1 MAGWLEEEEEATC
14 MDSCWKPL
22 LRSPGAAEAA
32 RWMLEMLG
40 GADREH
46 QWVEAGPNSPPMR
59 RRAAR

>member
-1 MAGWLEEEEEATC
+1 
-14 MDSCWKPL
+14 MDSCSKPL